1 MKAGKL
7 GFPAG
12 LVALAVLA
20 GCSSLPGAKPAA
32 RAMIESRSGSQV
44 SGQVNFTPMG
54 DKLLVEAELSGL
66 TPGEHGFHVHEG
78 GDCSAPDASSARGHF
93 NPAGQ
98 MHGHYHQMHA
108 QRHAGD
114 LPNLVADANG
124 QARYRAEVAG
134 LTADAG
140 PLGIIG
146 RSLVVHADADD
157 YRSQPAGNSGRRVAC
172 GVIQAP

>member
-1 MKAGKL
+1 MNAGKFV
-7 GFPAG
+7 FPAG
-12 LVALAVLA
+12 LVAMTVLA

-32 RAMIESRSGSQV
+32 QAMIESSSGSQV
-44 SGQVNFTPMG
+44 RGTVSFTPMG

-93 NPAGQ
+93 NPAGK
-98 MHGHYHQMHA
+98 MHGHHQQHA
-108 QRHAGD
+108 ERHAGD
-114 LPNLVADANG
+114 LPNLVADASG
-124 QARYRAEVAG
+124 QARYRTEVVG

-157 YRSQPAGNSGRRVAC
+157 YRSQPAGNSGRRIAC
-172 GVIQAP
+172 GVIKAP